1 MKRTAGVSASAAMSA
16 AMSSLQRR
24 GPTTLREDDSE
35 KAHPS
40 PFALPPDVLEQLK
53 AETGMASQSSAAIL
67 ADYLARGH
75 MNTGKPAVRDGPKQ
89 VFKESAELLGLQ
101 ANLKDRSIKIL
112 ISAGRLDVAC
122 AYCGTDTSMQLLLV
136 RSLLARAD
144 FAGAAACLKALLLQ
158 HHPEAVL
165 DDTAS
170 DDEPPVHA
178 VAASELT
185 AALASNSPSAI
196 AVSARTSGLVK
207 DAAATGER
215 LNNLQGTVMPA
226 GVAGLL
232 SGGASAAAV
241 GLPFAK
247 DSGALAPVP
256 TVDASA
262 QARSVDVD
270 FKLGGEL
277 SLADV
282 QDLARSSCAMDGGAG
297 GAVGGRGRGL
307 VTGGNSALGLASG
320 EPAWQVPLGVVVE
333 AAAEGAGAAAALVDF
348 SALPPQSRLQ
358 VAPSTGLPLSSPLL
372 SRSSSNQSASS
383 RASKRGG
390 DRARRTPVRVVDSAA
405 GLAAMRDAI
414 EAQRE
419 RLLAANAVREPAMP
433 PPAAHGPHSLRSLF
447 VVGVDAE
454 WRPEGKHESPLPPPV
469 GAAPAGS
476 TPAKWPVSLLQV
488 STPLTVFLVDM
499 LALHA
504 AHAADPSGTAAAVH
518 ASLGWLLQS
527 PRVLKLGFGLKGD
540 LQRLAST
547 YPHFS
552 AAFAHAA
559 SVLELPHVLSAIAAF
574 WEPSTLAPAAAAPVS
589 GRSPVLAAAAAPGGD
604 TSAGHLLDA
613 PLAGA
618 REVAPKAVLQEA
630 AAHSHANRRPF
641 LPLWLLHIASLRGGP
656 KHSLSGLVES
666 VLGSPL
672 SKAHQTSDWQR
683 RPLSLQQLE
692 YAALDA
698 LALVH
703 ALQAALHSTF
713 DAAAAHAASQGS
725 KQRTEKCPV
734 GGATAVQRAASV
746 DWSGGGDDWV
756 VEEVVRS
763 AATDI
768 SLEGLPEAAHVHSS
782 AGAGHAGFDYRPF
795 LHLEA
800 ARSAAAASTTTATNP
815 AAAQKHADASPSTS
829 PAAATPSTEG
839 PEPAAAAAA
848 EDVPALTPDTVREAL
863 AAAGFDPDWHLVPVP
878 PSGTAHDGAVALG
891 VPRSRVV
898 KTLSFFVD
906 GKPLIALLRGDQKAD
921 WRRLA
926 AVAGSARLR
935 IRMADA
941 GECVRVFGYRPGS
954 FPPFGHRQ
962 QFPTYIDASIREALA
977 DGFAA
982 GPGAEVAEGAPVN
995 RSLLAT
1001 AEGEPLLYAGGGS
1014 AEMKLKLT
1022 WRQLLAGSQGAVAE
1036 FAAAPAAV
1044 PAAAE
1049 GAGTGAGASP
1059 TATAGAA
1066 GAGPG
1071 AESGSAAAAA
1081 AAVAAAL
1088 DVSSVPPVDIA
1099 KPRFLIDG
1107 MLGRLTRW
1115 LRVIG
1120 CDAESTVG
1128 PGASAFLEAYEAR
1141 MGKGGKGKK
1150 NATQATGA
1158 SSASSGGHAN
1168 GSAAADGG
1176 SASGEGSAAAE
1187 GDETAPEDGG
1197 PDADPD
1203 APPLYKPAEPAER
1216 PKGVSRAAMASRALS
1231 VPAIISWVNES
1242 GRIFV
1247 TRDRK
1252 IAQRR
1257 EPCCIF
1263 WMPVNETTAQF
1274 ELLTEHFGLTVR
1286 PEDLMSR
1293 CARCNTLGYT
1303 HLTPEQAGI
1312 VDPGIPAKVLHV
1324 VKDFWKCRGCGKVY
1338 WWVRV

>member
-1 MKRTAGVSASAAMSA
+1 
-16 AMSSLQRR
+16 MSSLQRR

-35 KAHPS
+35 KTHPS

-144 FAGAAACLKALLLQ
+144 FTGAAACLKALLLQ

-165 DDTAS
+165 DETAS
-170 DDEPPVHA
+170 ADEPPVHA

-215 LNNLQGTVMPA
+215 LGNLQGTVMPA

-232 SGGASAAAV
+232 SGGAGAAAV

-247 DSGALAPVP
+247 DSGALTRAPE
-256 TVDASA
+256 VDALT

-282 QDLARSSCAMDGGAG
+282 QDLARSACAMDGGAG
-297 GAVGGRGRGL
+297 GAAGGWGRGS
-307 VTGGNSALGLASG
+307 VTGGNSALGLAAR

-333 AAAEGAGAAAALVDF
+333 AAAANGVAAAGAALVDF
-348 SALPPQSRLQ
+348 SALPHHSRLQ
-358 VAPSTGLPLSSPLL
+358 VAPSTGLPLSPPLL

-383 RASKRGG
+383 RTSKRGG
-390 DRARRTPVRVVDSAA
+390 DRAERTPVRVVDSAA
-405 GLAAMRDAI
+405 GLAAMRATI
-414 EAQRE
+414 EAQRDL
-419 RLLAANAVREPAMP
+419 LLAANAVRDHATPAP
-433 PPAAHGPHSLRSLF
+433 VAHGPHSLRSLF

-454 WRPEGKHESPLPPPV
+454 WRPEGKHEGSQHPPPT

-476 TPAKWPVSLLQV
+476 TSAKWPVSLLQV
-488 STPLTVFLVDM
+488 STPLSVFLVDM

-504 AHAADPSGTAAAVH
+504 AHAADPSATAAAVRS
-518 ASLGWLLQS
+518 SLGWLLQS
-527 PRVLKLGFGLKGD
+527 PSVLKLGFGLKGD

-552 AAFAHAA
+552 SAFAHAA

-574 WEPSTLAPAAAAPVS
+574 WEPLALAPSAPVAGN

-604 TSAGHLLDA
+604 ASASHLLDA
-613 PLAGA
+613 ALPGV

-656 KHSLSGLVES
+656 KQPLSGLVEA

-672 SKAHQTSDWQR
+672 SKTHQTSDWQR

-713 DAAAAHAASQGS
+713 DAAAAHTASQGS
-725 KQRTEKCPV
+725 KRRAAERPG
-734 GGATAVQRAASV
+734 GGAAAVPRAASV
-746 DWSGGGDDWV
+746 GWSCGGEDWV

-768 SLEGLPEAAHVHSS
+768 SLEGLPEAAHVHSG

-800 ARSAAAASTTTATNP
+800 ARSAAAASTTTAAAPT
-815 AAAQKHADASPSTS
+815 AAQKSASAVPSTS
-829 PAAATPSTEG
+829 PTAATSPAEAPVPISAEEG
-839 PEPAAAAAA
+839 A
-848 EDVPALTPDTVREAL
+848 PALTPDTVRAAL
-863 AAAGFDPDWHLVPVP
+863 AAAGLDPAWHLLPVP

-982 GPGAEVAEGAPVN
+982 GAGAEVAEGVPVN

-1022 WRQLLAGSQGAVAE
+1022 WQQLLAGSKGAVAE
-1036 FAAAPAAV
+1036 FAAAPAASL
-1044 PAAAE
+1044 AAE
-1049 GAGTGAGASP
+1049 AAGTGAGAAP
-1059 TATAGAA
+1059 TAAVGAA

-1081 AAVAAAL
+1081 ALAAAL
-1088 DVSSVPPVDIA
+1088 DVSSLPPIDIA

-1128 PGASAFLEAYEAR
+1128 PGASAFLEEYEAR
-1141 MGKGGKGKK
+1141 TGRGGKGKQST
-1150 NATQATGA
+1150 AQAA
-1158 SSASSGGHAN
+1158 AAAPSASGG
-1168 GSAAADGG
+1168 GDGGAAAEGG
-1176 SASGEGSAAAE
+1176 SASGEGSAAEE
-1187 GDETAPEDGG
+1187 GEEPAPEAGG
-1197 PDADPD
+1197 ADAGSD

-1216 PKGVSRAAMASRALS
+1216 PKGVSRAALASRALG

-1303 HLTPEQAGI
+1303 HLTPEQAGV
-1312 VDPGIPAKVLHV
+1312 VDPGIPVKVLHV

>member
-1 MKRTAGVSASAAMSA
+1 
-16 AMSSLQRR
+16 MSSLQRR
-24 GPTTLREDDSE
+24 GPTTLREDDFE

-40 PFALPPDVLEQLK
+40 SFALPPDVLEQLK

-136 RSLLARAD
+136 RTLLARAD
-144 FAGAAACLKALLLQ
+144 FAGAAVCLKALLLQ

-165 DDTAS
+165 DDTAP

-178 VAASELT
+178 VAAAELT

-207 DAAATGER
+207 DAAASGER

-232 SGGASAAAV
+232 SGGAAAGAV

-247 DSGALAPVP
+247 DSGALARAPE
-256 TVDASA
+256 VDTAA

-282 QDLARSSCAMDGGAG
+282 QDLARSACAMGGDGGA
-297 GAVGGRGRGL
+297 AGRGRGSF
-307 VTGGNSALGLASG
+307 TGGKSALGLAAG

-333 AAAEGAGAAAALVDF
+333 AAADGVAAAAAAALVDF
-348 SALPPQSRLQ
+348 AALPKHSKMQ
-358 VAPSTGLPLSSPLL
+358 VAPSTRLPLSPPLL

-390 DRARRTPVRVVDSAA
+390 DRAGRTPVRVVDSAA
-405 GLAAMRDAI
+405 SLTAMRATI

-419 RLLAANAVREPAMP
+419 LLLAANAVRDHASQPS
-433 PPAAHGPHSLRSLF
+433 AAHGPHSLRSLF

-454 WRPEGKHESPLPPPV
+454 WRPEGKYEGRQPPPA

-504 AHAADPSGTAAAVH
+504 AHAADPFGTAAAVRS
-518 ASLGWLLQS
+518 SLGWLLQS
-527 PRVLKLGFGLKGD
+527 PSVLKLGFGLKGD

-552 AAFAHAA
+552 TAFAHAA
-559 SVLELPHVLSAIAAF
+559 CVLELPHVLSAVAAF
-574 WEPSTLAPAAAAPVS
+574 WEPQALAHAAPAAGS
-589 GRSPVLAAAAAPGGD
+589 GRSPVLTAAAASGAD
-604 TSAGHLLDA
+604 ASTSHLADA
-613 PLAGA
+613 PLPGA

-630 AAHSHANRRPF
+630 AAYSHANRRPF

-656 KHSLSGLVES
+656 KQSLSGLVES

-672 SKAHQTSDWQR
+672 SKTHQTSDWQR

-713 DAAAAHAASQGS
+713 DAAAAHAASRGNKRS
-725 KQRTEKCPV
+725 AAERP
-734 GGATAVQRAASV
+734 GGGPAAVARALSV
-746 DWSGGGDDWV
+746 DWSCGGEDWV

-768 SLEGLPEAAHVHSS
+768 TLEGLPEAAHVHGGAS
-782 AGAGHAGFDYRPF
+782 AGHAGFDYRPF

-800 ARSAAAASTTTATNP
+800 ARAAAASSTATETVP
-815 AAAQKHADASPSTS
+815 AAAQTSADAVPSTS
-829 PAAATPSTEG
+829 LTTATSPSEAPA
-839 PEPAAAAAA
+839 PAAAADD
-848 EDVPALTPDTVREAL
+848 ESALTPDTVREAL
-863 AAAGFDPDWHLVPVP
+863 AAAGFEPEWHLVPVP

-977 DGFAA
+977 DEFATGA
-982 GPGAEVAEGAPVN
+982 GSEVVEGVPVN

-1022 WRQLLAGSQGAVAE
+1022 WRQLLSGSKGAVAD
-1036 FAAAPAAV
+1036 FAAAPAAS
-1044 PAAAE
+1044 PSAE
-1049 GAGTGAGASP
+1049 GTDTGAGASP
-1059 TATAGAA
+1059 MAAAGAA
-1066 GAGPG
+1066 GAVPG
-1071 AESGSAAAAA
+1071 TTESDRAAAAA
-1081 AAVAAAL
+1081 ALAAAL
-1088 DVSSVPPVDIA
+1088 DVASVPPIDIA

-1128 PGASAFLEAYEAR
+1128 PGASAFLEEYEAR
-1141 MGKGGKGKK
+1141 TGKGGKGKK
-1150 NATQATGA
+1150 NMAQAAT
-1158 SSASSGGHAN
+1158 
-1168 GSAAADGG
+1168 AA
-1176 SASGEGSAAAE
+1176 SASGGSSVSGEGAAPEE
-1187 GDETAPEDGG
+1187 GEETAPEDGG
-1197 PDADPD
+1197 PEADPD

-1216 PKGVSRAAMASRALS
+1216 PKGVSRAALASRALG

-1303 HLTPEQAGI
+1303 HLTPEQAGV
-1312 VDPGIPAKVLHV
+1312 VDPGIPVKVLHV